1 MGMCIML
8 NTCTDLPS
16 YSLGSRNVV
25 LLVSWGRRGPTS
37 ELEAEPGPVM
47 ESRRGT
53 SVYQRHSCLFTAL
66 PAAGKPPQ
74 QAHKHIYRDFT
85 ARFVRNNK
93 AITQHLCLGALYGK
107 ESYPELRGPG

>member
-1 MGMCIML
+1 ML
-8 NTCTDLPS
+8 NMCTDPSS
-16 YSLGSRNVV
+16 YSLESRNVV
-25 LLVSWGRRGPTS
+25 LPVSRGRRGPTS

-47 ESRRGT
+47 ESRRRT
-53 SVYQRHSCLFTAL
+53 SVNQRHACLFTVL

-107 ESYPELRGPG
+107 ESYSELRGTG